1 MYYENFDLLCKK
13 NNVKPSDV
21 SKSTQISTAT
31 LSSWKKGTYTPKQDK
46 LQKIA
51 DYFKV
56 SVDYLMT
63 GEMPEEDFSDESVH
77 LIAEIRKDIELSN
90 ALKKYFGLSDIKKK
104 HVIELINFLSE
115 WGLLC
120 YQKN

>member
-21 SKSTQISTAT
+21 YNSTQISTAT

-63 GEMPEEDFSDESVH
+63 GENVIEEFSDESASLVFQ
-77 LIAEIRKDIELSN
+77 IRKDLELSE
-90 ALKKYFGLSDIKKK
+90 ALRKYFKLSDVKKK
-104 HVIELINFLSE
+104 HVVELINLLSE
-115 WGLLC
+115 
-120 YQKN
+120 